1 MGFLDGMYAICITI
15 ISLEIPNYITNLG
28 TIASL
33 IGIRGAILIC
43 SIDMLAY
50 ASVFFII
57 YELWS
62 YHRAVVKTVSLNKR
76 WQNLFNALIFILI
89 SILPAFVLQ
98 RIDQRIQRTVELVET
113 SKVSSVTFDDYLLH
127 HQFGYIPVFL
137 LFFLSFFL
145 IGRLISAG
153 RSTIDNYTYYEI
165 YPALMQKSLYFL
177 IVTISGL
184 LLTIFG
190 KFAVGPVNALLLL
203 IYICSAYRDRRPIDE

>member
-1 MGFLDGMYAICITI
+1 M
-15 ISLEIPNYITNLG
+15 
-28 TIASL
+28 
-33 IGIRGAILIC
+33 RGAVLIC

-76 WQNLFNALIFILI
+76 WQNLFNAMIFILI

-98 RIDQRIQRTVELVET
+98 RIDQRIQRTIELVET
-113 SKVSSVTFDDYLLH
+113 SKVSSVTFNDYLLIISLVT
-127 HQFGYIPVFL
+127 FRYSYYF
-137 LFFLSFFL
+137 FFLFL
-145 IGRLISAG
+145 IGRLMSA
-153 RSTIDNYTYYEI
+153 RSTIDTYTYYEI

-184 LLTIFG
+184 LLTAFG

-203 IYICSAYRDRRPIDE
+203 IYICSAYRDKRPIVNDAVTKRLSSVKLKR